1 LFLKKTLRLKVKS
14 REIAFSLALGVFI
27 GLSVP
32 IGLQTIVAAPI
43 ALLFQCNLPV
53 TLTATLIS
61 NPVTVVPLYYL
72 YFQIGEFLS
81 SINIPGEL
89 ITNVIQSPTFDNI
102 SKLSVD
108 AVLLFFIGSV
118 LIGITGGLFTY
129 FASFRLINWYRTKR
143 GISIDGV

>member
-1 LFLKKTLRLKVKS
+1 MFLKKTLRLKVKS